1 MKHRLGLIPL
11 CITLA
16 SCALL
21 TPPQRV
27 NVEQALL
34 NQMPSELPHR
44 ETRGATVLV
53 LPPQTTAI
61 YDSRHMAYRSRPD
74 ELGYYRERE
83 WADTPS
89 RMLQP
94 LLVQALEGTRSFS
107 AVWAAPYTG
116 HSRYA
121 LRTEILELTQ
131 DFTQSATLVFS
142 LRFQLM
148 DYEGNRIVA
157 TKELHLR
164 EPMSEK
170 ASAAGVVAANE
181 ATAEALREMAA
192 FVLDN
197 VQ

>member
-1 MKHRLGLIPL
+1 MTSRLGLISI
-11 CITLA
+11 CVSLA

-21 TPPQRV
+21 APPQRV
-27 NVEQALL
+27 SVAQPLL
-34 NQMPSELPHR
+34 SEMQSDLPHR
-44 ETRGATVLV
+44 ETGGATVLV
-53 LPPQTTAI
+53 LPPQTTAA
-61 YDSRHMAYRSRPD
+61 YDTRRMAYRRQPQ
-74 ELGYYRERE
+74 ELGYYRERQ

-94 LLVQALEGTRSFS
+94 LLVQALEGTRSLGV
-107 AVWAAPYTG
+107 VWTPPYTG

-131 DFTQSATLVFS
+131 DFTQSATLVLS

-157 TKELHLR
+157 TKELNLR

-170 ASAAGVVAANE
+170 TSAAGVVAANE
-181 ATAEALREMAA
+181 ATREALREMAA
-192 FVLDN
+192 FVLDA